1 MLAEDENNC
10 FNKIRQT
17 LHTMKMMI
25 YIYPSKFSKHKR
37 YSSLFMDDEDDN
49 LIKIRQILQRQQT
62 LTTCLQNILNLKTDI
77 TIET

>member
-1 MLAEDENNC
+1 MLTMLAEDENNC

-62 LTTCLQNILNLKTDI
+62 LTMFAEHFKSKNGFNN
-77 TIET
+77 